1 MHESSLDWV
10 TDTLLEAFARGETSA
25 SATAFLLRRYAATAH
40 DNVREAVEA
49 GLTRGLDELTLE
61 ADPRER
67 CQWLALLAAA
77 APIADDERLDEAVQT
92 ALSRAVDDLERL
104 VRQAYE
110 PGEGLIGASLL
121 DQMRVAA
128 ALLAA
133 FELTGRLPYPML
145 AEELIQ
151 SARRRAWDEEAGA
164 FRGGFD
170 ANSIAVQ
177 VLCRLALLH
186 RDPDYMA
193 SAVVTEDATYD
204 LDAGRTLNWLARV
217 YHVHAASAATFG
229 LAVLDTFA
237 LGG

>member
-1 MHESSLDWV
+1 MHESSLEWV
-10 TDTLLEAFARGETSA
+10 TDTLLDAFARGETSA
-25 SATAFLLRRYAATAH
+25 SATAFLLRRYADTAG
-40 DNVREAVEA
+40 DGMREAVEA
-49 GLTRGLDELTLE
+49 GLTRGLDELSIE
-61 ADPRER
+61 PDPRER

-77 APIADDERLDEAVQT
+77 APIADDERLGEAIQK

-104 VRQAYE
+104 VREAYE

-151 SARRRAWDEEAGA
+151 NARRQAWDEEAGA
-164 FRGGFD
+164 FRGDFD
-170 ANSIAVQ
+170 ANSVAVQ

-204 LDAGRTLNWLARV
+204 RDAGRTLNWLSLAYR
-217 YHVHAASAATFG
+217 VHAASAATFG
-229 LAVLDTFA
+229 LAVLDCFS